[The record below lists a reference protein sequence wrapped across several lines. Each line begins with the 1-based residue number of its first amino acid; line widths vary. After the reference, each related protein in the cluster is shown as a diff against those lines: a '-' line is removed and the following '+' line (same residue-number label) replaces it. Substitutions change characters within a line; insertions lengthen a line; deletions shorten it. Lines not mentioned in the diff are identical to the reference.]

1 MEGNRWGMRLP
12 PRSEFQVEVILL
24 KAALINKFSGTWYII
39 EQFLED
45 GDISWE
51 FLVAMI
57 E

>member
-1 MEGNRWGMRLP
+1 MRLL
-12 PRSEFQVEVILL
+12 RSEFDVEVSLL

-51 FLVAMI
+51 LLVAMI